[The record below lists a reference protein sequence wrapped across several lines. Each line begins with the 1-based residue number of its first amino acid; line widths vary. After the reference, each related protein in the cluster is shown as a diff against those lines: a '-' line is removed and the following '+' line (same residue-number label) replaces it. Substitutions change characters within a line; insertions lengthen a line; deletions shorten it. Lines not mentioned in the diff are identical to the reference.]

1 MRIILM
7 FMADMTAALM
17 VGLVLLSVLVV
28 VLVATVLVKVG
39 APAWGR
45 GTVGAGGHVFAP
57 NPRPKFVG
65 ECCIVR
71 W

>member
-28 VLVATVLVKVG
+28 VLVAKVG